1 MVFAIVTDFQPESN
15 GFVYALTITWP
26 QVQAVFWAVFA
37 YSTMLPSMAMLFLDI
52 KREKEKNAKG

>member
-1 MVFAIVTDFQPESN
+1 VTDFQPESN

-37 YSTMLPSMAMLFLDI
+37 YGTMLPSMAMLFLDI